1 MSTDLLFAPV
11 ATLSGLLRSR
21 TLSPV
26 ELTRQV
32 LDHIERLQP
41 RLNAFI
47 TVTEDAA
54 LAAARKA
61 EQEIMSGTWRGPLHG
76 LPFSV
81 KDLTP
86 TRGVRTTFGSRLF
99 ADHVPDEDAVP
110 VARLHEAG
118 AILIGKTTTP
128 EFGHKPLT
136 EAPLFGRTLNPW
148 HPGYTCG
155 GSSGGAAVAVA
166 TGMGTLALGTDGG
179 GSVRIPA
186 ACCGIVGLKPTPGV
200 VANAHAPDAFGNHS
214 FVGPMTRTVADC
226 RQLLAALGGADDR
239 DPFALSGAPSL
250 GSSAPDD
257 MCIGWLPRV
266 GNPLVDAETASLT
279 ESAVRTLEAE
289 GFAVEEVTDLD
300 FAGLEPAF
308 LTLLQTILAARL
320 EAYHRE
326 QPELLDASLLKT
338 VSQGLA
344 RSGVEVQRAAAER
357 SQLFRRVQ
365 ELFRRFDILVSP
377 TLAAPPLP
385 VNQDPHGQVEI
396 AGHPAGLI
404 RAGWYPYTFPLN
416 LTGHPALSLPCGFTR
431 LGLPVGLQLVAPWYG
446 EIRLLDLAERL
457 EALLG
462 IAGSRPDLGGTYWG
476 GEGMPEE

>member
-11 ATLSGLLRSR
+11 STLSGLLRAR
-21 TLSPV
+21 ALSPV
-26 ELTRQV
+26 ELTRHV
-32 LDHIERLQP
+32 LDHVERLQP

-47 TVTEDAA
+47 TVSEDLA
-54 LAAARKA
+54 LEAARKA
-61 EQEIMSGTWRGPLHG
+61 EQEIMSGIWRGALHG

-99 ADHVPDEDAVP
+99 ADHVPDEDAGP

-148 HPGYTCG
+148 HPDYTCG

-166 TGMGTLALGTDGG
+166 SGMGTLALGTDGG

-200 VANAHAPDAFGNHS
+200 VAHAHAPDAFGNHS

-226 RQLLAALGGADDR
+226 RQLLAVLRGTDDR
-239 DPFALSGAPSL
+239 DPFALS
-250 GSSAPDD
+250 SAPEPGRPAPDKLR
-257 MCIGWLPRV
+257 IGWLPRV
-266 GNPLVDAETASLT
+266 GNLLVDAETAQLT
-279 ESAVRTLEAE
+279 ESAVRALESE
-289 GFAVEEVTDLD
+289 GCAVEEITDLD

-320 EAYHRE
+320 EAYHRD
-326 QPELLDASLLKT
+326 QPELLDGSLLKT

-344 RSGVEVQRAAAER
+344 RGGVEVQRAAAAR
-357 SQLFRRVQ
+357 SRLFRRVQ
-365 ELFRRFDILVSP
+365 ELFRRFDVLVSP

-385 VNQDPHGQVEI
+385 VDQDPHGQVKI
-396 AGHPAGLI
+396 AGRPAGLI

-431 LGLPVGLQLVAPWYG
+431 LGLPVGVQLVAPWYG
-446 EIRLLDLAERL
+446 EMRLLDLAERL
-457 EALLG
+457 EGRLG
-462 IAGSRPDLGGTYWG
+462 LAGSRPPFAGSS
-476 GEGMPEE
+476 